1 MNNFDKVKRDA
12 LNELNAEQSQQ
23 LIKANTLQILN
34 LIFTD
39 EMDENKLNELSK
51 RQIDLVNFY
60 YEKGYHFEMMHG
72 IINGCYEKI
81 CDLYSQSVSHTYE
94 CMLNDLNHKVAMY
107 CLQSDFLKSA
117 IAIESKEMQQEL
129 TRHSP
134 SLLTEN
140 HRLSP
145 TVTST
150 LTLPFGEQ
158 SISDRFASASLKAH
172 NMRIIVHHLTIP
184 SLSYDS

>member
-1 MNNFDKVKRDA
+1 MNMKMNNFDKVKRDA

-39 EMDENKLNELSK
+39 EMDEIKLNELSK

-81 CDLYSQSVSHTYE
+81 CDIYSESIAHTYE
-94 CMLNDLNHKVAMY
+94 CMLNDLHHKVAMY
-107 CLQSDFLKSA
+107 CLQADFLKSA
-117 IAIESKEMQQEL
+117 IAIEDNRMQEFCLNKFTKKQAKEIDDL
-129 TRHSP
+129 HYK
-134 SLLTEN
+134 
-140 HRLSP
+140 
-145 TVTST
+145 
-150 LTLPFGEQ
+150 
-158 SISDRFASASLKAH
+158 LKAFIDFIGADGDDVQALF
-172 NMRIIVHHLTIP
+172 NQFDDARKYVESLT
-184 SLSYDS
+184 SS